1 MGISSD
7 FSVAIAGAGLSG
19 LCLAQYLMRA
29 GVDVHVYER
38 DQSPFVRRQGY
49 RIILDRYG
57 LEALRESLPR
67 PLYRL
72 ALTTGDEPGGHLRFT
87 DSRLRDAFTITF
99 KDEPHA
105 TRQVD
110 RATLR
115 SILQTGL
122 DGRIHYGK
130 VAAGVDGGGPAGLRL
145 RFSDGGAAP
154 ATVVVAADGVGS
166 ALRAQLMPDADPENT
181 AMAGVYGLSP
191 LRRNGES
198 IIPDALRTSG
208 VLAIADQP
216 GRAFFFTSMRF
227 GESPREAFAR
237 VAPGSFAPTGYDYVM
252 WGLLLRQEEVP
263 IAVRGDLLALG
274 DLAAR
279 MSADFHP
286 LIRRLV
292 DTAELDATVLNLF
305 TTGRRPRRWAVPR
318 ATMMGDAVHAM
329 PPFGAHGGNTA
340 LRDAALLGRRLVEA
354 WESGTPIE
362 EAIAG
367 YQDEMVTYAFRAV
380 DTAAGLMRRLTGSA
394 AAPHWVLT
402 RVLPRL
408 HRVTVPEA

>member
-1 MGISSD
+1 MAISTD

-29 GVDVHVYER
+29 GIDVHVYER
-38 DQSPFVRRQGY
+38 DPGPFVRRQGY
-49 RIILDRYG
+49 RIILDRHG

-72 ALTTGDEPGGHLRFT
+72 ALITGDEPGGRLRFT

-110 RATLR
+110 RLTLR
-115 SILQTGL
+115 SILQSGL
-122 DGRIHYGK
+122 DGRIHYGRTA
-130 VAAGVDGGGPAGLRL
+130 VAVDGGGPGELRL
-145 RFSDGGAAP
+145 RFSDGGSAP
-154 ATVVVAADGVGS
+154 ATVVVGADGVGS
-166 ALRAQLMPDADPENT
+166 ALRAQLMPDADPVNT
-181 AMAGVYGLSP
+181 PMAGIYGLSP
-191 LRRNGES
+191 LRRDGAS
-198 IIPDALRTSG
+198 VIPDVLRTSG
-208 VLAIADQP
+208 VLSIADQP

-227 GESPREAFAR
+227 GESPREAFKR
-237 VAPGSFAPTGYDYVM
+237 LAPGSFAPTGDDYVM

-263 IAVRGDLLALG
+263 IGVRGDLLALR

-279 MSADFHP
+279 KSADFHP

-305 TTGRRPRRWAVPR
+305 AAGRRPSRWAVPR
-318 ATMMGDAVHAM
+318 ATMMGDAVHTM
-329 PPFGAHGGNTA
+329 PPFGAQGGNTA
-340 LRDAALLGRRLVEA
+340 LRDAALLGQRLVEA
-354 WESGTPIE
+354 RESGTPVE
-362 EAIAG
+362 EAIAR
-367 YQDEMVTYAFRAV
+367 YQDEMVPYAFRAV

-408 HRVTVPEA
+408 RRVTVPEA

>member
-1 MGISSD
+1 MDRSTG
-7 FSVAIAGAGLSG
+7 FSVAISGAGLSG

-29 GVDVHVYER
+29 GIDVHVYER
-38 DQSPFVRRQGY
+38 DPGPFIRQQGY

-67 PLYRL
+67 PLFRL
-72 ALTTGDEPGGHLRFT
+72 ALTTGDQPGGRLRFT
-87 DSRLRDAFTITF
+87 DSALRDAFTITF

-110 RATLR
+110 RLTLR
-115 SILQTGL
+115 SILMAGL
-122 DGRIHYGK
+122 DGRVHYGK
-130 VAAGVDGGGPAGLRL
+130 AAVAVDDGGPGGLRL
-145 RFSDGGAAP
+145 RFADGAAV
-154 ATVVVAADGVGS
+154 AASVVVAADGVGS
-166 ALRAQLMPDADPENT
+166 ALRAQITPDAEPAAT
-181 AMAGVYGLSP
+181 SMAGVYGRSP
-191 LRRNGES
+191 LMADGRS
-198 IIPDALRTSG
+198 VIPEALRTSG
-208 VLAIADQP
+208 VLAIADRP

-227 GESPREAFAR
+227 GEDPRKAFAR
-237 VAPGSFAPTGYDYVM
+237 LAPGSYAPFGDDYVM
-252 WGLLLRQEEVP
+252 WALLLRREEVP
-263 IAVRGDLLALG
+263 AGVRGDLLALR

-279 MSADFHP
+279 MSAGFHP

-292 DTAELDATVLNLF
+292 ETAELDSTVLNPF
-305 TTGRRPRRWAVPR
+305 AAGRRPQRWAMPR

-340 LRDAALLGRRLVEA
+340 LRDAALLGSRLVEA
-354 WESGTPIE
+354 RAHGTPVE
-362 EAIAG
+362 EAIAE
-367 YQDEMVTYAFRAV
+367 YQAEMVPYAFRAV
-380 DTAAGLMRRLTGSA
+380 DTAARLMRRLTGGA

>member
-1 MGISSD
+1 MAISTD

-29 GVDVHVYER
+29 GIDVHVYER
-38 DQSPFVRRQGY
+38 DPGPFIRQQGY

-72 ALTTGDEPGGHLRFT
+72 ALATGDEPGGHLRFT

-110 RATLR
+110 RLTLR
-115 SILQTGL
+115 SILMSGL
-122 DGRIHYGK
+122 HGRIHYGK
-130 VAAGVDGGGPAGLRL
+130 AAVGVDHGGPAGLRL
-145 RFSDGGAAP
+145 RFADGGAVTAS
-154 ATVVVAADGVGS
+154 VVVGADGVGS
-166 ALRAQLMPDADPENT
+166 ALRAQLTPDADPENT
-181 AMAGVYGLSP
+181 PMAGVYGRSP
-191 LRRNGES
+191 LRRDGRS
-198 IIPDALRTSG
+198 VIPEALRTSG
-208 VLAIADQP
+208 VLAIADEV

-227 GESPREAFAR
+227 GERPREAFAR
-237 VAPGSFAPTGYDYVM
+237 LAPGSYAPTGDDYVM

-263 IAVRGDLLALG
+263 VSVRGNLLAMR

-286 LIRRLV
+286 VVRRLV

-305 TTGRRPRRWAVPR
+305 ATGRRPRQWAVPR
-318 ATMMGDAVHAM
+318 ATMMGDAVHVM

-340 LRDAALLGRRLVEA
+340 LRDAALLGHRLVEA
-354 WESGTPIE
+354 RASGTPVE
-362 EAIAG
+362 EAIAA
-367 YQDEMVTYAFRAV
+367 YQDEMVPYAFRAV
-380 DTAAGLMRRLTGSA
+380 DTAAGLMRRLTGGA